1 MTGRLQGKRG
11 ALLLHAGAVL
21 GLAALVFLY
30 IQDVLVCPLQLV
42 LGVPCPTCGVTR
54 ALLALA
60 QGDLAGYVHYQPMA
74 LFLAAAVLLALH
86 HRPLRRW
93 RVALWTYV
101 GGVLLLN
108 LALYFFRLSNGTLL
122 TIL

>member
-30 IQDVLVCPLQLV
+30 IQDVLMCPLRLV

-74 LFLAAAVLLALH
+74 LFLVVAVFLALH
-86 HRPLRRW
+86 HKPLLRFRW
-93 RVALWTYV
+93 VLWTYV
-101 GGVLLLN
+101 GVVLVLN
-108 LALYFFRLSNGTLL
+108 LVLYVFRLGNIFLA
-122 TIL
+122 